1 MSTRI
6 YVGNLP
12 YNATDEQLSQLFTP
26 YGDVSEVSVVIDR
39 ATGQSK
45 GFAFVQMEDDAAA
58 RSAIAGVNGTVLDG
72 RAIRVSEAQARQDRS
87 GSRYDSRP
95 RRDDRSGGGRW

>member
-12 YNATDEQLSQLFTP
+12 YSTTDEQLSQLFTT
-26 YGDVSEVSVVIDR
+26 YGDVSEVSIVVDR

-45 GFAFVQMEDDAAA
+45 GFAFVQMESDEAA
-58 RSAIAGVNGTVLDG
+58 RDAIAGVNGTQIDG
-72 RAIRVSEAQARQDRS
+72 RTLRVNEAQARPERS
-87 GSRYDSRP
+87 SSGYDSRP